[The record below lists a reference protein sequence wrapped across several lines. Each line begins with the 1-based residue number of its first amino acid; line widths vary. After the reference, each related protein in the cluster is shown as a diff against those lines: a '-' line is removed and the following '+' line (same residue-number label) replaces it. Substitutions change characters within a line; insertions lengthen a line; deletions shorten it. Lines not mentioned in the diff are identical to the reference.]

1 MRKLLYV
8 LLLTATLSG
17 PAIRLASAADVKVY
31 VDAKHHDKHEWND
44 DEDKRYRA
52 YMEEHH
58 HKYVEF
64 DKLKRKDQDAY
75 WEWRHTH

>member
-1 MRKLLYV
+1 MHKFLNV
-8 LLLTATLSG
+8 LLLAAVLSG
-17 PAIRLASAADVKVY
+17 PAIRLATAADVKVY

-52 YMEEHH
+52 YMDENHR
-58 HKYVEF
+58 KYVGF

-75 WEWRHTH
+75 WEYRHAH